1 MVSLA
6 TAFLGVTQQCAQRRG
21 LRCVTSQTAAME
33 TTEGMQ
39 IYLCIPFIPVLLL
52 NYNKNKKQQEETK
65 SATTNR
71 IVSKIYEYSIVNH

>member
-21 LRCVTSQTAAME
+21 LHCVTSQTAAME

-39 IYLCIPFIPVLLL
+39 IYFCLPFIPVLLL
-52 NYNKNKKQQEETK
+52 NYNKNKK
-65 SATTNR
+65 TTG
-71 IVSKIYEYSIVNH
+71 VNKECNNKQNCPKFMNTV